1 MWIRIRILYEPAG
14 GAAFLAAASA
24 SFAVTTKAF
33 LSGPDW
39 FRQEFSLAR
48 ALTT

>member
-1 MWIRIRILYEPAG
+1 MWIRIRILYEP
-14 GAAFLAAASA
+14 AAFLAAASA

-39 FRQEFSLAR
+39 FRQEFSLAL